1 MGKWDSKRKRYILVK
16 TIGIVCFLGGLI
28 STCVF
33 AENWTEETEQSQV
46 MAARRAMDIEIEEVP
61 PMLMAMAESTE
72 DEAEV
77 PKEIVKDRI
86 LSSVPR
92 ADYSYSFDKM
102 LGNAKVVTRAGDYGG
117 YNEGQYPVEN
127 TEKTP
132 LFTEGIEGEAIYL
145 DGSYGL
151 ELGDIAP
158 LSDSYTISFWFK
170 AEELCDWSPF
180 MMIGSNLTD
189 TEGSQNYI
197 SFNKK
202 TNEDGEDVVP
212 IFNTINVVYNN
223 SCEVRPCF
231 DDKKCINLND
241 WNYITIRV
249 DASEVSGE
257 DSTKVMAYL
266 YLNSEMIGC
275 SEVSKMCFDGENM
288 KAYLGISCYDR
299 MFRACYDEI
308 HIWNRLLDEN
318 QISKMY
324 KAYIDAEI

>member
-1 MGKWDSKRKRYILVK
+1 MGEWDSKQKRHILVK
-16 TIGIVCFLGGLI
+16 AICIAGFFGSLVSVCA
-28 STCVF
+28 F
-33 AENWTEETEQSQV
+33 AENWTKETEQSEV
-46 MAARRAMDIEIEEVP
+46 KAARRAMDIEIEEVP
-61 PMLMAMAESTE
+61 PMLMAMAETTE
-72 DEAEV
+72 DEPDV
-77 PKEIVKDRI
+77 TKEIVRDRL

-102 LGNAKVVTRAGDYGG
+102 LGGAKVVTRPGDYGG

-127 TEKTP
+127 VEKAP
-132 LFTEGIEGEAIYL
+132 LFTEGIEGDAIYL

-151 ELGDIAP
+151 ELPDIAP

-180 MMIGSNLTD
+180 MMIGSHLTD
-189 TEGSQNYI
+189 TEGAQNYI

-202 TNEDGEDVVP
+202 TNENGEDVVP
-212 IFNTINVVYNN
+212 IFNTINVVYDN

-249 DASEVSGE
+249 DASQVSGE
-257 DSTKVMAYL
+257 DDTKVMAYL

-288 KAYLGISCYDR
+288 KAYIGISCYDR

-308 HIWNRLLDEN
+308 HIWNCLLDEN
-318 QISKMY
+318 QISTMY
-324 KAYIDAEI
+324 KAYINANS